1 MRANLTIA
9 LFSSLGIALASSAY
23 AANQGEQ
30 SPSQAVQESQQH
42 AFSDQE
48 LNRFISVQSQLFTIQ
63 QEYKKKLNQAQK
75 PAQKEKIQ
83 AEAQNKMRQ
92 AIQDEGL
99 TVKRYTE
106 IKSSAR
112 EDPALKKELKERL
125 RESR

>member
-1 MRANLTIA
+1 MRANLKIA
-9 LFSSLGIALASSAY
+9 LFCSLGIALASSAY
-23 AANQGEQ
+23 AVNQGGQ
-30 SPSQAVQESQQH
+30 SSSQAVQESQQH
-42 AFSDQE
+42 DFSDQE

-75 PAQKEKIQ
+75 PAQKQKIQ

-92 AIQDEGL
+92 AIRDEGL
-99 TVKRYTE
+99 TVKRYNE

-112 EDPALKKELKERL
+112 EDSALERELKKRL